1 MSKAIIIPSTLHL
14 LSRRCLRRA
23 GSDMNEG
30 DDEDTFYSYLA
41 LHVCFFLVYCK
52 WCNRCIWF
60 FWCNS
65 SFALL
70 LKAMCLFM
78 TVVIL
83 CAHLYVCEC
92 VFQQGHV
99 HVVRCCCCC
108 WCCIDAQ
115 DRAYHLVSHT
125 KWGTVLG
132 FILLRRR
139 NRRTQR

>member
-1 MSKAIIIPSTLHL
+1 
-14 LSRRCLRRA
+14 
-23 GSDMNEG
+23 MNEG

-83 CAHLYVCEC
+83 CANLYVCVNVCFSKGMLSAAAAAAATTTTPTHKTEP
-92 VFQQGHV
+92 
-99 HVVRCCCCC
+99 
-108 WCCIDAQ
+108 I
-115 DRAYHLVSHT
+115 
-125 KWGTVLG
+125 
-132 FILLRRR
+132 I
-139 NRRTQR
+139 